1 MKTKNLLKT
10 IFIASFGLLVL
21 ACSSSDETSNPVIP
35 PVGGI
40 NTGELKLFVIDSAK
54 INTITPSGTNETTIL
69 NRKVNTS
76 SYIKQLSIGPN
87 AEKIAYIDSQN
98 AGSPS
103 FTMTNSLRIVNANG
117 SNDVELF
124 STTDHQI
131 IEIKYC
137 TDGKIHFAK
146 RHNTTNAVKFGTI
159 NADGTGLQE
168 ATGYYGSIVDITNDR
183 KYYLLDT
190 YTLST
195 TPNVQII
202 DATLD
207 GGAGGP
213 YHTEN
218 FSGID
223 PYQIRK
229 GKFTQ
234 DGKYAVIPFKEGT
247 EIKIRIVDMTTKT
260 ATTKVIVTGVT
271 DWATVDVEM
280 ASDSNRGVLT
290 IMGGNFTLKTK
301 TYLFKLND
309 TVITNFQNN
318 DDSVSNVYPY

>member
-1 MKTKNLLKT
+1 MITKALFKTLLFIGIVFT
-10 IFIASFGLLVL
+10 IFS
-21 ACSSSDETSNPVIP
+21 CSSTDEESLTPNNNNP
-35 PVGGI
+35 I
-40 NTGELKLFVIDSAK
+40 NPAELKLFVIDSAK
-54 INTITPSGTNETTIL
+54 INTISSLGTNEITIL
-69 NRKVNTS
+69 NRKVNSS

-98 AGSPS
+98 AGNPS
-103 FTMTNSLRIVNANG
+103 FIITNSLRVVNANG
-117 SNDVELF
+117 SNDTELF

-131 IEIKYC
+131 IAIKYC

-183 KYYLLDT
+183 KYILLEAN
-190 YTLST
+190 TLSA

-202 DATLD
+202 DLSLD
-207 GGAGGP
+207 GGAGEP

-218 FSGID
+218 FAGVD
-223 PYQIRK
+223 PYQIRE
-229 GKFTQ
+229 GNFTQ
-234 DGKYAVIPFKEGT
+234 DGKYAVIPFKDGSD
-247 EIKIRIVDMTTKT
+247 IKIRIVDMATKT
-260 ATTKVIVTGVT
+260 ATTKVIVTGIT
-271 DWATVDVEM
+271 GWASLDVEL

-290 IMGGNFTLKTK
+290 VMGENFTPKTN

-309 TVITNFQNN
+309 TVITNFLNN
-318 DDSVSNVYPY
+318 DDTVLNVYPY